1 MKQKYTIIKDLRN
14 KELIIREFAEL
25 DKETLSLLC
34 EETYASQTIINAIK
48 AGKDALISSLRTKN
62 LYPPNRYI
70 EKIANT
76 VIDLYKSEDM
86 ESLDL
91 FFDDIELL
99 TREPKPAAT
108 AQETADE
115 SADLEELLEEDF
127 DDTFEEKN
135 EIKKLDSS
143 LKIADDDYS
152 DVDDES

>member
-1 MKQKYTIIKDLRN
+1 VKQKYTIIKDLRN

-34 EETYASQTIINAIK
+34 EETYASKAILTAMK
-48 AGKDALISSLRTKN
+48 AGKNTLIASLRTNN

-70 EKIANT
+70 EKIADS
-76 VIDLYKSEDM
+76 VIDLYKSEDV

-99 TREPKPAAT
+99 TRKPGPAAT
-108 AQETADE
+108 APETEDE
-115 SADLEELLEEDF
+115 STDLDEMLEEDF

-152 DVDDES
+152 DVDDEN